1 MQKLCYYVLDW
12 GDTFMKLTS
21 PQVIKKIMGNS
32 GLKFNK
38 SLGQNFLIDDE
49 VLARTI
55 RASGVNKDYGVI
67 EIGPGIGTL
76 TAELAENAGK
86 VVAIELDRQIAEYLK
101 TAFVA
106 YSNVEIIQ
114 GDALKLNLNDIIN
127 EHLAGM
133 PVVVVANLP
142 YYITTPLIMKFLEE
156 ALPLE
161 SITVMIQKEVA
172 ERIVAK
178 ANTKDYGALSVA
190 VQFYATPEI
199 ITIVPPES
207 FMPAPKVTSAVIKID
222 IKNHTMPQVSNQD
235 KFFKVVKAAFGQR
248 RKTLVNALSSAFEM
262 PKDELRELIV
272 LVCGNENTRGETLN
286 ISQFIQICENIH

>member
-1 MQKLCYYVLDW
+1 
-12 GDTFMKLTS
+12 MKLTS
-21 PQVIKKIMGNS
+21 PQVIKQIMGSS
-32 GLKFNK
+32 GLRFNK

-49 VLARTI
+49 VLAKTI
-55 RASGVNKDYGVI
+55 KASGVNKDYGVI

-86 VVAIELDRQIAEYLK
+86 VVAIELDRQIAGYLK
-101 TAFVA
+101 KAFVA

-114 GDALKLNLNDIIN
+114 GDALKLNLKDIIN

-133 PVVVVANLP
+133 PVVLVANLP

-172 ERIVAK
+172 MRIVAK

-222 IKNHTMPQVSNQD
+222 IKNHIKPQVSDQVM
-235 KFFKVVKAAFGQR
+235 FFKVVKAAFGQR

-262 PKDELRELIV
+262 PKDKLRELIV
-272 LVCGNENTRGETLN
+272 LVCDNENARGETLN
-286 ISQFIQICENIH
+286 ISQFIQICEKIH